1 MYVCTYIYTYTYM
14 DGRTDGRMDAFVL
27 HIDMPRYCKSRREPK
42 SQPCKDKA
50 PNPME
55 PYQGPAQNV
64 PVLQTPGIPFASGV
78 FSFLGGCHLRLD
90 SGWLLGSFMSCR
102 LSSFTFAL
110 GPDTC
115 CKKTVLHVLALCG
128 HRLLQP
134 NLAHKATPCA
144 GIGIPVVLLSDL
156 RFVEVLCL
164 WVLEV

>member
-1 MYVCTYIYTYTYM
+1 MYVCMHVHIYIYIY
-14 DGRTDGRMDAFVL
+14 GRTDGRMDAFVL
-27 HIDMPRYCKSRREPK
+27 HIDMLRYCKSRREPT

-78 FSFLGGCHLRLD
+78 SSFLGGCHLRLD

-115 CKKTVLHVLALCG
+115 CKNVLHVLALCG
-128 HRLLQP
+128 HRLPQS

-144 GIGIPVVLLSDL
+144 GIGIPVVLSDL

-164 WVLEV
+164 WVHEV